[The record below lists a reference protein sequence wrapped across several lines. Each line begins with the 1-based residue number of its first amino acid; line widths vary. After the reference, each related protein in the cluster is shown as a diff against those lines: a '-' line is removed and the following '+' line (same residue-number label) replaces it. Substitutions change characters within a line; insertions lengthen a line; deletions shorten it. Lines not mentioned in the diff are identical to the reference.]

1 MQAFPKKNLPSGS
14 FNTPGDKE
22 FRNRAKLGEISTSP
36 HRRGHTPAR
45 THVLARSLLLYI
57 TVEVSGD
64 ELSARAGNKMLRT
77 HDGKGNVLIEVIP
90 SRVALFSSS
99 QRIVYEVGM
108 VVVA

>member
-1 MQAFPKKNLPSGS
+1 MQDFPKKNLPSGS

-22 FRNRAKLGEISTSP
+22 FRELGEISTSP

-77 HDGKGNVLIEVIP
+77 HDGKGNALIEVIP
-90 SRVALFSSS
+90 SRAALFSLS
-99 QRIVYEVGM
+99 
-108 VVVA
+108 